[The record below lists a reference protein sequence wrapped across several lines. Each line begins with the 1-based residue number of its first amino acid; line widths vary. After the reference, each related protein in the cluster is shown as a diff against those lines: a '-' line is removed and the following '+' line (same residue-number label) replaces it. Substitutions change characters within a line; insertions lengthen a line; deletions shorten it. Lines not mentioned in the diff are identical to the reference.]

1 VDIVSR
7 PMRHRSI
14 NRRTSHNIQIILE
27 EVGVIV
33 AIRPSLSPTIIDVKP
48 RVSLSISFTPLF

>member
-1 VDIVSR
+1 MSR

-14 NRRTSHNIQIILE
+14 NRRISYSIQIVLE

-33 AIRPSLSPTIIDVKP
+33 AIRPSLSPTIIDVEP
-48 RVSLSISFTPLF
+48 GISLSIGFTPLF